1 MAVDT
6 NVKGQFSF
14 IIAPVDMKQIL
25 VIDEKTKKTKNA
37 TSAVK
42 GNEVQSILSTE
53 LTEGVTIKANNTIQ
67 NRSAKLQDDDYTK

>member
-1 MAVDT
+1 MAVNT
-6 NVKGQFSF
+6 NFKGPFGF

-42 GNEVQSILSTE
+42 GKEVQSILSTE
-53 LTEGVTIKANNTIQ
+53 LAEGVTIRVENNTIQ
-67 NRSAKLQDDDYTK
+67 NKKMQKDYTR

>member
-1 MAVDT
+1 
-6 NVKGQFSF
+6 
-14 IIAPVDMKQIL
+14 MKQIL
-25 VIDEKTKKTKNA
+25 VIYEKTKKTKNA